1 MVNPMNYSK
10 QIDPSYSGVTINISN
25 PMVNPAVN
33 HACDSNCNAG
43 CYAQPTYP
51 YPNNGYN
58 QNITNSSGV
67 LPPQVQTPVV
77 MPPVQSQQQLFDNKQ
92 QAYPPQYY
100 LNNYNYVQNPEPVK
114 PQFSSVSESSNM
126 VNEQPP
132 VETMPM
138 VVNREPDLSS
148 SKEIIKDL
156 DNEVAKQKD
165 LVENGQ
171 QKKIVALTNEYIMS
185 LENCLNNPNA
195 EIRLRAAKDILI
207 RLDEDK
213 ERHNDAALNA
223 LINKM
228 LQDPDKL
235 VRIAALSALSARLAS
250 GNDFTVE
257 LLQNIQNN
265 PNSEKEDVVEATN
278 ILLQMSADTEIRY
291 EKAKPAQAT

>member
-1 MVNPMNYSK
+1 MVNPVNYSK
-10 QIDPSYSGVTINISN
+10 QMDPSYSGVTINISN
-25 PMVNPAVN
+25 PMVNPAGN
-33 HACDSNCNAG
+33 HVCDSNCNAG
-43 CYAQPTYP
+43 CYTQPTHH
-51 YPNNGYN
+51 YPNNSYN
-58 QNITNSSGV
+58 QNVANSYGV
-67 LPPQVQTPVV
+67 MPPQAQAPVV

-132 VETMPM
+132 VEATPM

-223 LINKM
+223 LLNKM

-235 VRIAALSALSARLAS
+235 IRIAALSAFSSRLAS